1 MGTQCTIDS
10 DMETPSSRE
19 ALLLNKFKTH
29 LPQLI
34 QTSIQCTTGSDMEI
48 LSSREAQL
56 LNFKMLQSIQTSTQ
70 CTTGS
75 DTETLSSKEA
85 LSPNKFKTHPH
96 QSIQTSTQCTTGSDT
111 EILSSNE
118 ALLLPQPIQFSIQ
131 NLPLVLQKVIN
142 QDSEPHTLASEIL
155 RS

>member
-1 MGTQCTIDS
+1 
-10 DMETPSSRE
+10 
-19 ALLLNKFKTH
+19 
-29 LPQLI
+29 
-34 QTSIQCTTGSDMEI
+34 
-48 LSSREAQL
+48 
-56 LNFKMLQSIQTSTQ
+56 MLQSIQTSTQ

-85 LSPNKFKTHPH
+85 LSLNKFKTHLH
-96 QSIQTSTQCTTGSDT
+96 QLIQTSTQCTTGSDMEILSSKEALLLNFKMLQSIQTSTQCTTGSDT
-111 EILSSNE
+111 EILSSKE